1 MPRKLKFGLL
11 LPHFCE
17 HASIEQCL
25 LGAQR
30 AEAYGFDSVWVRDH
44 LVFEPHG
51 IEGTNNTHID
61 GLLTLAAIAAA
72 TKTIALGTSMTIC
85 HRHPIH
91 LAQAF
96 AALSQISCGRMIMG
110 IGLGG
115 FPHEFAAA
123 GYPTGIAERAE
134 LLRSNV
140 NICRRLWAGERVTFK
155 NHYFDFSDVALK
167 PTPLQPIPIWYGGG
181 TPAACRRAVEY
192 CDGWM
197 PARITLATFE
207 KLVDDIRKLC
217 ENAGKPM
224 ISAAVMPFTSV
235 AQNRD
240 AALRNI
246 DVSSLIA
253 EANKFPT
260 WVKPPSG
267 LFSSLD
273 DIRGFLL
280 AGAPAEIARE
290 ARAYQKAGADLIVFD
305 LRFRYSD
312 WLEQIELLGKE
323 VLPALRNY

>member
-1 MPRKLKFGLL
+1 MPTKLKFGLL

-25 LGAQR
+25 VGAQR
-30 AEAYGFDSVWVRDH
+30 AETYGFDSVWVRDH

-61 GLLTLAAIAAA
+61 GLLTLAAVAAA

-85 HRHPIH
+85 HRRPIH

-96 AALSQISCGRMIMG
+96 AALSQISGGRMIMG

-115 FPHEFAAA
+115 FPNEFAAA

-134 LLRSNV
+134 LVRANV
-140 NICRRLWAGERVTFK
+140 EICRRLWAGERVSFK
-155 NHYFDFSDVALK
+155 NDYFDFSDVALK
-167 PTPLQPIPIWYGGG
+167 PRPLQPIPIWYGGG

-192 CDGWM
+192 SDGWM

-207 KLVDDIRKLC
+207 KLIDYIRELC

-235 AQNRD
+235 APNR
-240 AALRNI
+240 AKALEPVNI
-246 DVSSLIA
+246 EALIA

-260 WVKPPSG
+260 WVKPPG
-267 LFSSLD
+267 GIFSTLD
-273 DIRGFLL
+273 DIRGFIL
-280 AGAPAEIARE
+280 AGTPADIARE
-290 ARAYQKAGADLIVFD
+290 SRAYEKAGADLIVFD
-305 LRFRYSD
+305 LRFRYAD

-323 VLPALRNY
+323 VLPALEH

>member
-1 MPRKLKFGLL
+1 LL

-25 LGAQR
+25 VGAQR
-30 AEAYGFDSVWVRDH
+30 AEAFGFDSVWVRDH

-96 AALSQISCGRMIMG
+96 AALSQISRGRMIMG

-123 GYPTGIAERAE
+123 GYPTGIAERDQ
-134 LLRSNV
+134 LVRVNV
-140 NICRRLWAGERVTFK
+140 EICRRLWAGERVTFK
-155 NHYFDFSDVALK
+155 NDYFDFSDVALK

-207 KLVDDIRKLC
+207 KLVDGLRKLC

-235 AQNRD
+235 AQDRD

-305 LRFRYSD
+305 LRFRYAD